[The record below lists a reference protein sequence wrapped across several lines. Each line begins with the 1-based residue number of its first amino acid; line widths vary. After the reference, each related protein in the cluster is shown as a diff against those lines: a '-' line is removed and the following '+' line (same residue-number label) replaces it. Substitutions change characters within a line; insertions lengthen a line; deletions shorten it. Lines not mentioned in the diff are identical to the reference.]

1 MSESEDFS
9 SQATKWSQNDIE
21 DYLDELD
28 AILRQ
33 AESNIQALNRQPE
46 QMDIVHALFR
56 NVHSIKSNAAMYH
69 FTSLVEF
76 VSPMEDLI
84 SGVRSRA
91 ITFVP
96 AIGEAILL
104 TLDRIKRAVP
114 ELIIGN
120 SVDTL
125 LPASIS
131 QAFRHLAEV
140 GDEAD
145 RDAHASVLLKLLGVE
160 SQFARSKI
168 PVSREEDIVCVHA
181 SSQQQNDLRFFR
193 QLSLRLDQR
202 APYWEGRTGRLMCM
216 AVQTNEVAGK
226 PADPVQLEAAVY
238 MHDIGMGFLSESIWT
253 KHGRLTDLEVKELRQ
268 HPSLGAG
275 ILSRMAGWEEAAEIV
290 AQHHEKLDGTGY
302 PNGLKEQ
309 EILHGAKL
317 LAILDAFEAMTHER
331 IDRQHKKSV
340 MRAIAELNAC
350 DKQFSQQW
358 VHAFNKVVRELIE
371 AS

>member
-1 MSESEDFS
+1 MGESEDFS
-9 SQATKWSQNDIE
+9 SPATQWSQNDVE
-21 DYLDELD
+21 DYLEELD

-46 QMDIVHALFR
+46 QMDVIHALFR
-56 NVHSIKSNAAMYH
+56 NIHSIKSNAAMYH
-69 FTSLVEF
+69 LTSLVEF
-76 VSPMEDLI
+76 VSPIEDLI
-84 SGVRSRA
+84 SGMRSRT

-96 AIGEAILL
+96 ALGEAILL
-104 TLDRIKRAVP
+104 TFDRIKRAAP
-114 ELIIGN
+114 ELMMAN
-120 SVDTL
+120 TVESL
-125 LPASIS
+125 LPETIS
-131 QAFRHLAEV
+131 QAFRHLAAV
-140 GDEAD
+140 GGDAE
-145 RDAHASVLLKLLGVE
+145 RDTHASALLKLLGVE
-160 SQFARSKI
+160 SQFTRSKV
-168 PVSREEDIVCVHA
+168 PVRQEEDIVSIHA
-181 SSQQQNDLRFFR
+181 SPQQQNDLRFFR

-202 APYWEGRTGRLMCM
+202 APYWEGRTGRLICM

-238 MHDIGMGFLSESIWT
+238 MHDIGMGFLAESIWT
-253 KHGRLTDLEVKELRQ
+253 KHGRLTDQEIKELRQ
-268 HPSLGAG
+268 HPLLGAG
-275 ILSRMAGWEEAAEIV
+275 MLSRMAGWEEAGEMV

-302 PNGLKEQ
+302 PNGLKEHD
-309 EILHGAKL
+309 ILHGAKL

-371 AS
+371 TS